1 MLCAPPFIKANPDI
15 MKATLFNAGAK
26 ENASIFSHTQSWGV
40 IAEVM
45 QGDGD
50 QAYAYYRAFMPAAYN
65 DRAEV
70 RQIEPYVHCQMT
82 YSRYNINEGAS
93 RTPWLSGTA
102 SWSYYTA
109 THWILGVRPEIDG
122 LRIDPC
128 IPKSWPGFS
137 VRRTFRGKTLD
148 IEVRN
153 PDGVSMG
160 VRSLTIDWFDH
171 WLNGKDTRIASSAPV
186 RIFVMGTNK
195 WLDDREWPPE
205 RARARN
211 FYLASQGRAN
221 TASGDGALDNAPPR
235 HAGADR

>member
-1 MLCAPPFIKANPDI
+1 MKEKCATPFGVMLCAPPFIKANPDI

-50 QAYAYYRAFMPAAYN
+50 QAYAYHRAFMPAAYN

-82 YSRYNINEGAS
+82 YSRYNINEGAA

-128 IPKSWPGFS
+128 IPRAWPGFKM
-137 VRRTFRGKTLD
+137 RRHFRGKSLR
-148 IEVRN
+148 IEVKN
-153 PDGVSMG
+153 PSGVCRGVKTLTVDGKTVPG
-160 VRSLTIDWFDH
+160 CVV
-171 WLNGKDTRIASSAPV
+171 P
-186 RIFVMGTNK
+186 
-195 WLDDREWPPE
+195 
-205 RARARN
+205 
-211 FYLASQGRAN
+211 
-221 TASGDGALDNAPPR
+221 
-235 HAGADR
+235 ADRLKDGSKIVAVLG